1 MGLAGPR
8 GVSGSRALL
17 VPGAGL
23 PVVGVY
29 PEFSGDSGLTFSG
42 FSSVTGF
49 SSFAGFSSAFAWPGA
64 VSGRTGASLT

>member
-1 MGLAGPR
+1 MAGACAGAFAGLVGFACPR

-29 PEFSGDSGLTFSG
+29 PEFSGDSALTFSG
-42 FSSVTGF
+42 FSSLTGF
-49 SSFAGFSSAFAWPGA
+49 SSSALAGFSSAFA
-64 VSGRTGASLT
+64 